1 MLEKRRFREMKFG
14 RFLEGFIL
22 GGLLGGGLVLLLA
35 PVSGEQFRSQIQSE
49 VERMRSEV
57 EKAAGERRAEL
68 ERQLAALRAPQTPGA
83 V

>member
-1 MLEKRRFREMKFG
+1 MKFA

-22 GGLLGGGLVLLLA
+22 GGLLGAGLVLLIA
-35 PVSGEQFRSQIQSE
+35 PVSGEQFRGQLQGE
-49 VERMRSEV
+49 VERMRREV

-68 ERQLAALRAPQTPGA
+68 ERQLAALRAPHTPGA

>member
-1 MLEKRRFREMKFG
+1 MKFA

-22 GGLLGGGLVLLLA
+22 GGLLGAGLVILLA
-35 PVSGEQFRSQIQSE
+35 PVSGEQFRSQLQGE
-49 VERMRSEV
+49 VERMRLEV

-68 ERQLAALRAPQTPGA
+68 ERQLAALRAPHTPGT